1 MRVHRTRALG
11 ALALTLAIAG
21 GVGASTAAQSPAAP
35 EPLTIRFGQL
45 PYLDYAPW
53 ALAEEKGFLAEEG
66 ITFDKQTF
74 EVEQPMYEAMLG
86 GSIDVGDS
94 GDTPF
99 ILAAAR
105 APELRLITLTN
116 IFAGYSIMAR
126 PDDGFKTYDEAFA
139 ANGGDREAALA
150 EVAGQ
155 LKGKTIILPGGASFT
170 PVLDTALGYAGL
182 TRDDV
187 EILDLDP
194 VEGAAAF
201 IQGTADFYSDGLPQR
216 FRLEQEGMVN
226 ILTGP
231 QLAGGAMDLAGL
243 GTTQAFLDAHP
254 DAPVRLLRAWYKA
267 IDFLRTNEDE
277 ALGVM
282 VDWINEQSGAGF
294 TKEDAKRFLTDL
306 VIVPTLEES
315 GPMFWT
321 DPESPYYWMDRLQ
334 FVVDFFAASEG
345 LDASAIDLRTLVPA
359 PDLFAELTAAG

>member
-1 MRVHRTRALG
+1 MRIHGRPIG
-11 ALALTLAIAG
+11 AIALTLALAG
-21 GVGASTAAQSPAAP
+21 GLGTGAVVAQSAPAP

-53 ALAEEKGFLAEEG
+53 ALAEAKGFLAEEG
-66 ITFDKQTF
+66 ITFEKSTY

-126 PDDGFKTYDEAFA
+126 PDDGFITYDQAVE

-150 EVAGQ
+150 EVAAQ
-155 LKGKTIILPGGASFT
+155 MEGKTIILPGGASFT

-182 TRDDV
+182 TRDSMT
-187 EILDLDP
+187 ILDLDP

-201 IQGTADFYSDGLPQR
+201 IQGEADFYSDGLPQR
-216 FRLEQEGMVN
+216 FRLEQEGMIN

-267 IDFLRTNEDE
+267 IDFLRSDEEE
-277 ALGVM
+277 ALQIM
-282 VDWINEQSGAGF
+282 SDWINEQSGAGF
-294 TKEDAKRFLTDL
+294 TTEDAKRFLTDL
-306 VIVPTLEES
+306 VIVPTLDES

-321 DPESPYYWMDRLQ
+321 DPASPFYHQTRLQ
-334 FVVDFFAASEG
+334 FVVDYFAAAEG
-345 LDASAIDLRTLVPA
+345 LDASAIDLETLVPA
-359 PDLFAELTAAG
+359 AAYFAALTAAE

>member
-1 MRVHRTRALG
+1 MRSQRRG
-11 ALALTLAIAG
+11 RLAVLA
-21 GVGASTAAQSPAAP
+21 VTAALVGGSMLTTGAGAQGPSP

-53 ALAEEKGFLAEEG
+53 ALAEAKGFLAEQG
-66 ITFDKQTF
+66 ITFEKSTY

-99 ILAAAR
+99 ILAAAQ

-126 PDDGFKTYDEAFA
+126 PGQFKTYDEILPTV
-139 ANGGDREAALA
+139 GGDREKALA
-150 EVAGQ
+150 EAAGQ

-187 EILDLDP
+187 TILDLDP

-216 FRLEQEGMVN
+216 FRLEEEGMINV
-226 ILTGP
+226 LTGP

-267 IDFLRTNEDE
+267 IDYLRSDKDD
-277 ALGVM
+277 ALKVM
-282 VDWINEQSGAGF
+282 SDWINEQSGAGF
-294 TKEDAKRFLTDL
+294 TPADAERFLTDL
-306 VIVPTLEES
+306 VIVPTLAES
-315 GPMFWT
+315 GPMFWN
-321 DPESPYYWMDRLQ
+321 DPASPFYYQTRLQ
-334 FVVDFFAASEG
+334 FVVDYFGKAEG
-345 LDASAIDLRTLVPA
+345 LDTSAIDLTTLVPA
-359 PDLFAELTAAG
+359 PAVFAELSANE

>member
-1 MRVHRTRALG
+1 MSTPRGRLTAALLTTL
-11 ALALTLAIAG
+11 ALAGSLLAT
-21 GVGASTAAQSPAAP
+21 GAAAQDAP

-53 ALAEEKGFLAEEG
+53 AIAEQNGYLEEQG
-66 ITFDKQTF
+66 ITFDKTTF
-74 EVEQPMYEAMLG
+74 EVEQPMYEAMIG

-99 ILAAAR
+99 ILAAAV

-126 PDDGFKTYDEAFA
+126 PGDGFKTYDEFVAE
-139 ANGGDREAALA
+139 GMSREDALA
-150 EVAGQ
+150 AAAGQ
-155 LKGKTIILPGGASFT
+155 LKDKTIILPGGASFT

-187 EILDLDP
+187 EIIDMDP

-201 IQGTADFYSDGLPQR
+201 ISGEADFYSDGLPQR
-216 FRLEQEGMVN
+216 FRLEQEGMIN

-267 IDFLRTNEDE
+267 MDFLQTNEAE
-277 ALGVM
+277 ALQIM
-282 VDWINEQSGAGF
+282 SDWINEQSGAGF
-294 TKEDAKRFLTDL
+294 TPDDAKRFITDL
-306 VIVPTLEES
+306 VIMPPAEMAAE
-315 GPMFWT
+315 MFWN
-321 DPESPYYWMDRLQ
+321 DPESPFYYKDRLQ
-334 FVVDFFAASEG
+334 FVVDFFGATEG
-345 LDASAIDLRTLVPA
+345 LDTAAIDLETLVPA
-359 PDLFAELTAAG
+359 AQYFAQFMGGE

>member
-1 MRVHRTRALG
+1 
-11 ALALTLAIAG
+11 
-21 GVGASTAAQSPAAP
+21 
-35 EPLTIRFGQL
+35 
-45 PYLDYAPW
+45 
-53 ALAEEKGFLAEEG
+53 
-66 ITFDKQTF
+66 
-74 EVEQPMYEAMLG
+74 MYEAMLG

-116 IFAGYSIMAR
+116 IFAGYSIMGR
-126 PDDGFKTYDEAFA
+126 PGEFKTYDEVFA

-182 TRDDV
+182 TRDDMT
-187 EILDLDP
+187 ILDLDP

-201 IQGTADFYSDGLPQR
+201 IQGEADFYSDGLPQR

-254 DAPVRLLRAWYKA
+254 DAPARLLRAWYKA
-267 IDFLRTNEDE
+267 IDFLRSNEEE
-277 ALGVM
+277 ALAVM
-282 VDWINEQSGAGF
+282 SDWINEQSGAGF
-294 TKEDAKRFLTDL
+294 TPADAKRFLTDL
-306 VIVPTLEES
+306 VIVPTLSES

-321 DPESPYYWMDRLQ
+321 DPESPFYYQTGCSSW
-334 FVVDFFAASEG
+334 STT
-345 LDASAIDLRTLVPA
+345 SLRPRVWTRPRS
-359 PDLFAELTAAG
+359 T

>member
-1 MRVHRTRALG
+1 M
-11 ALALTLAIAG
+11 LATVGLTVL
-21 GVGASTAAQSPAAP
+21 VGAAIMPAGAVAQDAP
-35 EPLTIRFGQL
+35 EPVTIRFGQL

-53 ALAEEKGFLAEEG
+53 ALAEAEGYLADEG
-66 ITFDKQTF
+66 ITLDKTTF

-86 GSIDVGDS
+86 GSIDVGDT

-105 APELRLITLTN
+105 APELRLISLTN
-116 IFAGYSIMAR
+116 IFAGYSIIAR
-126 PDDGFKTYDEAFA
+126 PDDGYVTYDEAFS
-139 ANGGDREAALA
+139 ANGGDRDAALA

-182 TRDDV
+182 SRDDV
-187 EILDLDP
+187 TILDLDP

-201 IQGTADFYSDGLPQR
+201 LQGEADFYSDGLPQR
-216 FRLEQEGMVN
+216 FRLEQEGMIN

-254 DAPVRLLRAWYKA
+254 DVPARLLRAWYRA
-267 IDFLRTNEDE
+267 IDEIRSDE
-277 ALGVM
+277 ADALGIM

-294 TKEDAKRFLTDL
+294 TVEDAKRFLTDL
-306 VIVPTLEES
+306 VIVPTLAES
-315 GPMFWT
+315 GPMFWN
-321 DPESPYYWMDRLQ
+321 DPESPFYWQDRLD
-334 FVVDFFAASEG
+334 FVVDYFAAAEG
-345 LDASAIDLRTLVPA
+345 LDASAIDIATLVPA
-359 PDLFAELTAAG
+359 PTIFAEVAAE